1 MDTNSVNTVLSSLTA
16 IRPSTSRNRV
26 PTGQLNPKCKLGPS
40 LELILRKYLAQHL
53 LNIPQYDP
61 KPPVT
66 IATLAFETELGPLK
80 RGDSSIPGRTT
91 QQIWYRPKSSET
103 HEYGLG
109 AFRRR
114 GRWVH
119 AAPQGR
125 YEDLDPEA
133 PEGY

>member
-1 MDTNSVNTVLSSLTA
+1 MDTDSVHTVLFSLTA
-16 IRPSTSRNRV
+16 IRSSTSRNRV
-26 PTGQLNPKCKLGPS
+26 PTGQLNPKCKLGLS
-40 LELILRKYLAQHL
+40 LELILRKHLAQPL
-53 LNIPQYDP
+53 LNIPQHDP
-61 KPPVT
+61 KPLAT

-103 HEYGLG
+103 HEYGRG

-119 AAPQGR
+119 AVPQGR